1 MADYVPLATGPC
13 ADDRSFPT
21 GLVSAFLAGVVSLL
35 SPCVLPLVPAY
46 LSCIGGSS
54 LPEGEATESKSR
66 TIPWQTL

>member
-1 MADYVPLATGPC
+1 M
-13 ADDRSFPT
+13 
-21 GLVSAFLAGVVSLL
+21 VSAFLAGVVSLL